1 MKDISKINRV
11 DIYIRPNEKV
21 ALIRKAN
28 KLGLSLSKLLVQAAL
43 DYEVPKQ

>member
-1 MKDISKINRV
+1 MN
-11 DIYIRPNEKV
+11 IYLRPEVKV
-21 ALIRKAN
+21 KLMRKAN